1 VSGYIA
7 NKIKKAGDQ
16 KAARKTRNPALRKK
30 HNPTPAAPTSHAI
43 QRYKERGAAS
53 SPIYKSIEDGKKVIV
68 VTYVPIQRKLYSVQ
82 RNQAGRFNSKLID
95 ESIIEEV

>member
-1 VSGYIA
+1 MYYEFWIHFGLQDIEATLWGPFSRAIVSGYIA

-53 SPIYKSIEDGKKVIV
+53 SPIYKSME
-68 VTYVPIQRKLYSVQ
+68 RKS
-82 RNQAGRFNSKLID
+82 
-95 ESIIEEV
+95 